1 MVGPQQTTGLI
12 GQKWKTGNG
21 LELTGTNRPTQTTTP
36 PSTHHTPSVRGST
49 GGERYGKSEASTIRS
64 TPNPTTN
71 HTPPARA
78 CACVGRQ
85 PDNRIT
91 GTLTHCPC
99 SRLGGHSDR
108 ETPGPIPNPEAKPDS
123 ADGTAPARVRES
135 RTPPSTHH
143 TFGPRGAP
151 QGAPRGPNQL
161 LCTHTPPATIRKQR
175 EPACAT
181 RCVAGSRYT

>member
-1 MVGPQQTTGLI
+1 MGVP
-12 GQKWKTGNG
+12 
-21 LELTGTNRPTQTTTP
+21 
-36 PSTHHTPSVRGST
+36 

-64 TPNPTTN
+64 TPNPVHQP
-71 HTPPARA
+71 HTQHTRA

-143 TFGPRGAP
+143 NWPGTATSGSGPVTYVLVPTTHSTPPHNAGGGITKAAVPHMRPVVANRGGELGVRGWS
-151 QGAPRGPNQL
+151 QRGPV
-161 LCTHTPPATIRKQR
+161 PP
-175 EPACAT
+175 
-181 RCVAGSRYT
+181 GSG